1 MDDGVRGADREDE
14 GGQEVYTDGESDEI
28 TDRDVHYDSDGCF
41 GLLSSVSSDCAES
54 HHFA

>member
-28 TDRDVHYDSDGCF
+28 TDRDVHYDSGGCF